1 MRRRTGLDELHCT
14 VVVGRNRRFWP
25 GLRSRLARI
34 ASGTVTFT
42 VGIECRV
49 ELLGHAPRLRG
60 HRVGS
65 VRNQVRTS
73 DP

>member
-14 VVVGRNRRFWP
+14 VVVEQESQVLAGPEVQVGADR
-25 GLRSRLARI
+25 LRDRDL
-34 ASGTVTFT
+34 T

-60 HRVGS
+60 RRVGS